1 MKNYNFESF
10 NNKQLYQT
18 LSLSILNKSIKIPIF
33 HPTVSWN
40 NGKYTWE
47 YNLLK
52 IKKIKK
58 EWTIEKSKNEE
69 NIRYL
74 KQYNASGDLT
84 WFSKQVITNAT
95 NDLITVKEYNMLNN
109 AKLIGIV
116 NYRLPNTTN
125 IDDGVKLNQDLYLK
139 TSKLGGKYGRGVFS
153 NRNFEVGETIELA
166 PYIEDI
172 NSNYKGVIRD
182 YIFKKSINSDKSVVA
197 FGYGSM
203 YNHSDIPN
211 ASWKVNDNHVKISCI
226 KPINKDEEI
235 FLSYGSKY
243 WSSRNL
249 DKKS

>member
-1 MKNYNFESF
+1 MKHLIIFVI
-10 NNKQLYQT
+10 
-18 LSLSILNKSIKIPIF
+18 ILI
-33 HPTVSWN
+33 
-40 NGKYTWE
+40 GML
-47 YNLLK
+47 LLK
-52 IKKIKK
+52 TSN
-58 EWTIEKSKNEE
+58 ECSIEK
-69 NIRYL
+69 
-74 KQYNASGDLT
+74 
-84 WFSKQVITNAT
+84 
-95 NDLITVKEYNMLNN
+95 M
-109 AKLIGIV
+109 
-116 NYRLPNTTN
+116 TN
-125 IDDGVKLNQDLYLK
+125 INQDLYLK

-153 NRNFEVGETIELA
+153 NRKFEVDETIELA

-172 NSNYKGVIRD
+172 TSNYKGVIRD

-235 FLSYGSKY
+235 FLSYGSQY